1 MTVPEP
7 AGCVYVV
14 STPIGNLEDL
24 SPRALRSLRE
34 ASLVVCEDTRRTA
47 RLCAR
52 FGITTRRISLHAH
65 NETRRTPELLRRLER
80 GETLALVSDAGTPLL
95 SDPGAR
101 FVHAA
106 LEQGLRVVPVPGP
119 SAVLAALVASGLPTR
134 PFTFVGFL
142 PRKGRE
148 RAEWLERLRESPGTL
163 VLFEAPNRVRT
174 TLRDL
179 YQALGPRRVTLAREL
194 TKRFEEIVRGRLG
207 ELELPALR
215 GEVTLVVAG
224 NAAAFTRSRQ
234 ADAAAGEDDWLG
246 QRIAAGGTTR
256 DISRELAQRLGIS
269 RSHAYRRVLAYRKAA
284 AQDSGARER

>member
-1 MTVPEP
+1 MMVSEP
-7 AGCVYVV
+7 GACVYVV

-24 SPRALRSLRE
+24 SPRAVRVLRE
-34 ASLVVCEDTRRTA
+34 ASLVVCEDTRRSA

-52 FGITTRRISLHAH
+52 FDIPTRRVSLHAH
-65 NETRRTPELLRRLER
+65 NETRRTPELLRRLAR

-106 LEQGLRVVPVPGP
+106 LERGFRVVPVPGP

-134 PFTFVGFL
+134 PFTFIGFL

-148 RAEWLERLRESPGTL
+148 RAEWLERLRASPGTL
-163 VLFEAPNRVRT
+163 VLFEAPNRVRA

-179 YQALGPRRVTLAREL
+179 YQTLGPRRVALAREL

-207 ELELPALR
+207 ELELPELR
-215 GEVTLVVAG
+215 GEITLIVEG
-224 NAAAFTRSRQ
+224 DAAAFSRPRE
-234 ADAAAGEDDWLG
+234 AAALEGEGDWIG
-246 QRIAAGGTTR
+246 QRVAEGGSTR
-256 DISRELAQRLGIS
+256 DIARELAQRLGIS
-269 RSHAYRRVLAYRKAA
+269 RSQAYRRVLALMKQPGTRH
-284 AQDSGARER
+284 